1 MLRQITLE
9 QVALNFQTTID
20 EVKQQ
25 HNPLM
30 VTHDGKPIVVMMSV
44 DDYEHWFAERDK
56 AFKYL
61 DNLPTRDLPYSDE
74 EVEADIEQAIREV
87 RSEYKSK

>member
-30 VTHDGKPIVVMMSV
+30 VTHDGKPIVSH
-44 DDYEHWFAERDK
+44 D
-56 AFKYL
+56 
-61 DNLPTRDLPYSDE
+61 
-74 EVEADIEQAIREV
+74 V
-87 RSEYKSK
+87 R